1 MRVLKHFFRINFVGV
16 LLAAPVALW
25 AVPQPETLSACLEK
39 GKEQFASVQ
48 YAAAEVTFTHCVA
61 LDEKNV
67 EAQVSLAGVLLTQ
80 EKLDAAQTHF
90 EVALNHMKRTSPYWS
105 YTYSMLGDIALKQ
118 QRHKKALEMYS
129 KSLEYNAANVNSLI
143 GKGIVL
149 EVQGNTQ
156 GAAEAYESALAVE
169 PLNLIARKRLIHLEP
184 EYLTDADML
193 LALKQRYAVKPDATE
208 LTDAN
213 RELFEKIHQAEERRG
228 VDYIKNKYGARTGEY
243 IVTLNKDTDFSR
255 DMLTLAGYN
264 ALQKSMG
271 QDALAVFRKLKI
283 PVQDV
288 FALRDK
294 QGKPVFTKETTLT
307 EEGFYVYTQALAG
320 KKEYLLPHQA
330 VPPTQA
336 EIKKAQARAKALTQQ
351 GYAEI
356 SRAELKM
363 LETKTLC
370 SEDTLKQSLGVRYMP
385 VSQGKYRYF
394 VRTKD
399 DKPMRTV
406 AYYYVMQARHKRN
419 PKLEVPKNDVVE
431 YYNYYG
437 YTICL
442 SDGNLTLPEEEK

>member
-1 MRVLKHFFRINFVGV
+1 MRLLKRFFSLNFLGTLLVNV
-16 LLAAPVALW
+16 NAWAAAPLPDTLAA
-25 AVPQPETLSACLEK
+25 CLDS
-39 GKEQFASVQ
+39 GKEQFTAAQ
-48 YAAAEVTFTHCVA
+48 YAQAEQTFTRCLL
-61 LDEKNV
+61 LDPNHV
-67 EAQVSLAGVLLTQ
+67 EAHLSLAGVLLTQ
-80 EKLDAAQTHF
+80 EKLTAAQEHF
-90 EVALNHMKRTSPYWS
+90 EAALSQMKRTSPYWS

-118 QRHKKALEMYS
+118 QQHKKALELYS

-143 GKGIVL
+143 GKGVIL
-149 EVQGNTQ
+149 ETQGNTQ

-228 VDYIKNKYGARTGEY
+228 VDYIKNKYGVHRNDY
-243 IVTLNKDTDFSR
+243 VVTLNKDTDFAR
-255 DMLTLAGYN
+255 EILTLAGYN

-271 QDALAVFRKLKI
+271 QDALAVFRKLNI

-294 QGKPVFTKETTLT
+294 QGRPVFTKETTLT
-307 EEGFYVYTQALAG
+307 EEGFLVYTQALAG
-320 KKEYLLPHQA
+320 KKAYLLPTQP
-330 VPPTQA
+330 VPPTPA
-336 EIKKAQARAKALTQQ
+336 EIKKSEARATVLAQR

-370 SEDTLKQSLGVRYMP
+370 SENTLKQSLGVLYLP

-406 AYYYVMQARHKRN
+406 AYYYVMTARKKRN
-419 PKLEVPKNDVVE
+419 PKVEVPHNDAIE
-431 YYNYYG
+431 YYKYYG

-442 SDGNLTLPEEEK
+442 SDGNLTLPEENK